1 MDANECHCASVEI
14 KAELSKIGGF
24 FYGQTLYSLV
34 VETFG
39 NIIIKK
45 FLSHPT
51 SPEKLIEI
59 HQN

>member
-1 MDANECHCASVEI
+1 MDAYEYHCASAEI
-14 KAELSKIGGF
+14 KTELSMYF
-24 FYGQTLYSLV
+24 FTDNFKYSLV
-34 VETFG
+34 IETFW

>member
-1 MDANECHCASVEI
+1 MLMNVIVEI
-14 KAELSKIGGF
+14 KAELSKIVF

>member
-1 MDANECHCASVEI
+1 MDAYGYHCASVEI
-14 KAELSKIGGF
+14 KAELSKIVF
-24 FYGQTLYSLV
+24 LRTNFIYSLV
-34 VETFG
+34 IETFW